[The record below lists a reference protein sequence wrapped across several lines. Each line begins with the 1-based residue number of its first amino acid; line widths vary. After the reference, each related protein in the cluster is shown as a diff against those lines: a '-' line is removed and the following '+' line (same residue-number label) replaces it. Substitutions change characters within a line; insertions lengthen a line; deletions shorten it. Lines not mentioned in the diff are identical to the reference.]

1 VTVGWQPIPHLM
13 SCLIKFL
20 LPSVGHFQIRSL
32 SLSPECPSP
41 SKSLVHSGGGCP
53 TSYFLRLP
61 FSILSAGPQGFS
73 PFLSPNTRSCPLLPP
88 PFPFTH
94 FTSQVPPFLPICD
107 CFLLSPKWDW
117 GVLTWALSLVD
128 LFEFYGL
135 YIGYSVLFFVVCLY
149 GWLVFGQYPLI
160 SMPFWVWVTSLRV
173 IFSSSDGH
181 IFLKD
186 K

>member
-1 VTVGWQPIPHLM
+1 VGWQPIPHLM

-73 PFLSPNTRSCPLLPP
+73 PFLSPSTRAGSPLPP
-88 PFPFTH
+88 TPLSSTFPPRFFPPSSLAIASSPSPSETEASSLGH
-94 FTSQVPPFLPICD
+94 F
-107 CFLLSPKWDW
+107 
-117 GVLTWALSLVD
+117 SLFD
-128 LFEFYGL
+128 LFEFCGL
-135 YIGYSVLFFVVCLY
+135 YLGYSVWIFFLFF
-149 GWLVFGQYPLI
+149 
-160 SMPFWVWVTSLRV
+160 SLSFFLF
-173 IFSSSDGH
+173 FS
-181 IFLKD
+181 
-186 K
+186 